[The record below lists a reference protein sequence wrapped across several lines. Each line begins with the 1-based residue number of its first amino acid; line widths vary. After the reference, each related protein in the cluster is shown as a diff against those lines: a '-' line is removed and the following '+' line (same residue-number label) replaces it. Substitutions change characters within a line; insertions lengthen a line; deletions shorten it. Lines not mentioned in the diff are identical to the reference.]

1 MGAAGDGLWNNP
13 ANWSTTEASYTAST
27 AYPNDATQYSVHL
40 YTHLVADHAVSIT
53 IPAGCTDAACLRIR
67 VKDDSAPGT
76 VEIVGAGSSR
86 VPLKLSAYPNDNYNG
101 GFVRTAFAYPVKIT
115 CRNIHFSDW
124 LYFNWSNKDAPSYW
138 TDTVANGDGFA
149 LYNCCYTN
157 YPTATHAQINPPG
170 GANAT
175 CTIVDST
182 IVLRYFVRANPNG
195 TLTIAVTNSTLSV
208 SERMRIDGPNT
219 TFDFV
224 GSTLKIGAEASSDPK
239 LLFGDRTD
247 DAAHRDIHAGMKIR
261 FKDSTI
267 DFTELGASS
276 SCAIYTRA
284 SGRELVFDNAEIKGD
299 LYAIQLPDVDSVT
312 RVKDTSLHFKRSN
325 AYATYGIFY
334 LDNGEWVMDTG
345 HIELSGG
352 MAHFIFSGAAP
363 CLDPGWMDYK
373 SNTPPPVFDFIV
385 PAGGYKQAPISLRY
399 STDGQDKG
407 VFGTIPNAAPNQGT
421 INVLPE
427 SAAAKTA
434 GTTICPLVYAKDT
447 KARVHLGRG
456 VPTMLPNEKSSFLYT
471 TNGTWDYDAVASKTE
486 SDWMQWDG
494 TAGVMGLAVKIVGS
508 AVHRSGSASITP
520 VPGYEML
527 EYLESSGTQYIDTG
541 VVYANDTKLTQRFC
555 VVDFA
560 GAQMQMG
567 ALDRIANVWHRFHWG
582 VAGESTLRYIKW
594 IGLAN
599 VSYTTLPAGADGW
612 VDVSIDASD
621 QSYTEDGHNTIA
633 IFARNESGTFTCGKF
648 RVGITRIWKG
658 TDLVRLLVPARRL
671 SDNALGLYDYCEP
684 KFYENGGSG
693 EFAAGPAMKYLVV
706 AKAIPDS
713 LQSIDSPVEAYCPL
727 PVVKE
732 EFTGRTLTKDVDY
745 TVAWM
750 NNTRFGEGTCTVSG
764 AGDYATA
771 TPGSATFLI
780 VPQAKLPHEFQR
792 LLYLETKGTV
802 HYVDTDIHPTANT
815 RITAVAQTTANANT
829 YFVGILDTPQWCR
842 FHLGAKW
849 MTNQKFYLAG
859 GVGGNETQYTND
871 DRLLIDAG
879 WNKLTMDA
887 ANKVLSV
894 NDGTTYALGTSG
906 TLPTESTLRIFGRA
920 SNSESHNA
928 GNPVRIADVAI
939 YESGEKTHE
948 YIPCRRESDG
958 VLGLYDVVGKQFLVN
973 SGSAQGGF
981 LAGPEL
987 KDDWVSGFIYIVR

>member
-1 MGAAGDGLWNNP
+1 MNGSIGKKSAAKLVAAAAGL
-13 ANWSTTEASYTAST
+13 SAST
-27 AYPNDATQYSVHL
+27 AL
-40 YTHLVADHAVSIT
+40 
-53 IPAGCTDAACLRIR
+53 
-67 VKDDSAPGT
+67 
-76 VEIVGAGSSR
+76 
-86 VPLKLSAYPNDNYNG
+86 
-101 GFVRTAFAYPVKIT
+101 
-115 CRNIHFSDW
+115 
-124 LYFNWSNKDAPSYW
+124 
-138 TDTVANGDGFA
+138 
-149 LYNCCYTN
+149 
-157 YPTATHAQINPPG
+157 
-170 GANAT
+170 
-175 CTIVDST
+175 
-182 IVLRYFVRANPNG
+182 
-195 TLTIAVTNSTLSV
+195 
-208 SERMRIDGPNT
+208 
-219 TFDFV
+219 
-224 GSTLKIGAEASSDPK
+224 
-239 LLFGDRTD
+239 
-247 DAAHRDIHAGMKIR
+247 
-261 FKDSTI
+261 
-267 DFTELGASS
+267 
-276 SCAIYTRA
+276 
-284 SGRELVFDNAEIKGD
+284 
-299 LYAIQLPDVDSVT
+299 
-312 RVKDTSLHFKRSN
+312 
-325 AYATYGIFY
+325 
-334 LDNGEWVMDTG
+334 
-345 HIELSGG
+345 
-352 MAHFIFSGAAP
+352 
-363 CLDPGWMDYK
+363 
-373 SNTPPPVFDFIV
+373 
-385 PAGGYKQAPISLRY
+385 
-399 STDGQDKG
+399 
-407 VFGTIPNAAPNQGT
+407 
-421 INVLPE
+421 
-427 SAAAKTA
+427 
-434 GTTICPLVYAKDT
+434 
-447 KARVHLGRG
+447 
-456 VPTMLPNEKSSFLYT
+456 
-471 TNGTWDYDAVASKTE
+471 
-486 SDWMQWDG
+486 
-494 TAGVMGLAVKIVGS
+494 
-508 AVHRSGSASITP
+508 SGSASITP
-520 VPGYEML
+520 VPGYDIL

-560 GAQMQMG
+560 GVQMQMG

-612 VDVSIDASD
+612 VDVTLDASD
-621 QSYTEDGHNTIA
+621 QSYTEDDHSTIA

-693 EFAAGPAMKYLVV
+693 EFAAGPAMKCLMI

-732 EFTGRTLTKDVDY
+732 VFTGRTLTKDVDY
-745 TVAWM
+745 TVAWT

-780 VPQAKLPHEFQR
+780 VPQAKLPKGFRR
-792 LLYLETKGTV
+792 LLYLEATGTV

-815 RITAVAQTTANANT
+815 RITAVAQTTVKNANT
-829 YFVGILDTPQWCR
+829 YLVGILDTPQWRR

-849 MTNQKFYLAG
+849 MPNQKFYLAG

-920 SNSESHNA
+920 SNSESHNV

-948 YIPCRRESDG
+948 YIPCRRTSDG
-958 VLGLYDVVGKQFLVN
+958 VLGLYDTVGKQFLVN
-973 SGSAQGGF
+973 SGSAEGGF
-981 LAGPEL
+981 VAGPEL
-987 KDDWVSGFIYIVR
+987 REDARSGLSIFVR

>member
-1 MGAAGDGLWNNP
+1 MGFIREVRNDIEREALRLMRGYYSMLLAEAKRLCGDDQTAEDLAMKAVETYLAKPEDELPSEDKTGAWLRAAVRNHYQNSIRGKARACTVYVDQTDAERLAELGPVDNSTDEAILAHSDAELVRSAIARLPPDVRSIIMLRYFESLPIRQIAEIIRRSPDSVRSNLYYARKVLAKRLGKMMGRAALAIAAVLFGGSLVYAAAVAVGLAPSLFTAAEPAAEAAPAESTEVSEGSLTGLSANQESQTTGADGDSPQVVAEVTDDFNTNNEEN
-13 ANWSTTEASYTAST
+13 AMNGSIVKKSAAKLVAAAAVLSAST
-27 AYPNDATQYSVHL
+27 AL
-40 YTHLVADHAVSIT
+40 
-53 IPAGCTDAACLRIR
+53 
-67 VKDDSAPGT
+67 
-76 VEIVGAGSSR
+76 
-86 VPLKLSAYPNDNYNG
+86 
-101 GFVRTAFAYPVKIT
+101 
-115 CRNIHFSDW
+115 
-124 LYFNWSNKDAPSYW
+124 
-138 TDTVANGDGFA
+138 
-149 LYNCCYTN
+149 
-157 YPTATHAQINPPG
+157 
-170 GANAT
+170 
-175 CTIVDST
+175 
-182 IVLRYFVRANPNG
+182 
-195 TLTIAVTNSTLSV
+195 
-208 SERMRIDGPNT
+208 
-219 TFDFV
+219 
-224 GSTLKIGAEASSDPK
+224 
-239 LLFGDRTD
+239 
-247 DAAHRDIHAGMKIR
+247 
-261 FKDSTI
+261 
-267 DFTELGASS
+267 
-276 SCAIYTRA
+276 
-284 SGRELVFDNAEIKGD
+284 
-299 LYAIQLPDVDSVT
+299 
-312 RVKDTSLHFKRSN
+312 
-325 AYATYGIFY
+325 
-334 LDNGEWVMDTG
+334 
-345 HIELSGG
+345 
-352 MAHFIFSGAAP
+352 
-363 CLDPGWMDYK
+363 
-373 SNTPPPVFDFIV
+373 
-385 PAGGYKQAPISLRY
+385 
-399 STDGQDKG
+399 
-407 VFGTIPNAAPNQGT
+407 
-421 INVLPE
+421 
-427 SAAAKTA
+427 
-434 GTTICPLVYAKDT
+434 
-447 KARVHLGRG
+447 
-456 VPTMLPNEKSSFLYT
+456 
-471 TNGTWDYDAVASKTE
+471 
-486 SDWMQWDG
+486 
-494 TAGVMGLAVKIVGS
+494 
-508 AVHRSGSASITP
+508 SGSASITP
-520 VPGYEML
+520 VPGYDIL

-594 IGLAN
+594 IGLSNAGQ
-599 VSYTTLPAGADGW
+599 TTLPAGADGW

-621 QSYTEDGHNTIA
+621 QSYTEDGHSTIA

-732 EFTGRTLTKDVDY
+732 VFTGRTLTKDVDY
-745 TVAWM
+745 TVAWT

-780 VPQAKLPHEFQR
+780 VPQAKLPKGFRR
-792 LLYLETKGTV
+792 LLYFEATGTV

-815 RITAVAQTTANANT
+815 RITAVAQTTVKNANT
-829 YFVGILDTPQWCR
+829 YLVGILDTPQWRR

-906 TLPTESTLRIFGRA
+906 ILPTESTLRIFGRA
-920 SNSESHNA
+920 SNSESHNV

-958 VLGLYDVVGKQFLVN
+958 VLGLYDVVDKLFLVN
-973 SGSAQGGF
+973 SGSAEGGF

-987 KDDWVSGFIYIVR
+987 KDDRVSGFIYIVR

>member
-1 MGAAGDGLWNNP
+1 MGFIREVRNDIEREALRLMRGYYSMLLAEAKRLCGDDQTAEDLAMKAVETYLAKPEDELPSEDKTGAWLRAAVRNHYQN
-13 ANWSTTEASYTAST
+13 
-27 AYPNDATQYSVHL
+27 
-40 YTHLVADHAVSIT
+40 SIRGKARACT
-53 IPAGCTDAACLRIR
+53 VYVDQTDAERLAELGPVDNSTDEAILAHSDAELVR
-67 VKDDSAPGT
+67 SAIARLP
-76 VEIVGAGSSR
+76 
-86 VPLKLSAYPNDNYNG
+86 PD
-101 GFVRTAFAYPVKIT
+101 VRSI
-115 CRNIHFSDW
+115 IM
-124 LYFNWSNKDAPSYW
+124 
-138 TDTVANGDGFA
+138 
-149 LYNCCYTN
+149 
-157 YPTATHAQINPPG
+157 
-170 GANAT
+170 
-175 CTIVDST
+175 
-182 IVLRYFVRANPNG
+182 LRYFESLPIRQIAEIIRRSPDSVRSNLYYARKVLAKRLG
-195 TLTIAVTNSTLSV
+195 KMMGRAALAIAAV
-208 SERMRIDGPNT
+208 
-219 TFDFV
+219 
-224 GSTLKIGAEASSDPK
+224 
-239 LLFGDRTD
+239 LFG
-247 DAAHRDIHAGMKIR
+247 G
-261 FKDSTI
+261 S
-267 DFTELGASS
+267 
-276 SCAIYTRA
+276 
-284 SGRELVFDNAEIKGD
+284 
-299 LYAIQLPDVDSVT
+299 
-312 RVKDTSLHFKRSN
+312 
-325 AYATYGIFY
+325 
-334 LDNGEWVMDTG
+334 
-345 HIELSGG
+345 
-352 MAHFIFSGAAP
+352 
-363 CLDPGWMDYK
+363 
-373 SNTPPPVFDFIV
+373 
-385 PAGGYKQAPISLRY
+385 
-399 STDGQDKG
+399 
-407 VFGTIPNAAPNQGT
+407 
-421 INVLPE
+421 
-427 SAAAKTA
+427 
-434 GTTICPLVYAKDT
+434 LVYA
-447 KARVHLGRG
+447 A
-456 VPTMLPNEKSSFLYT
+456 
-471 TNGTWDYDAVASKTE
+471 AVAVGLAPSLFTAAEPAAEAAPAESTE
-486 SDWMQWDG
+486 VSEGSLTGLSANQESQTTGADGDSPQVVAEVTDNFNTNKEGNAVNGSIVKKSAAKLVAAAAVLSAG
-494 TAGVMGLAVKIVGS
+494 TAL
-508 AVHRSGSASITP
+508 SGSASIVP
-520 VPGYEML
+520 VPGYDIL

-560 GAQMQMG
+560 GAMMQMG

-594 IGLAN
+594 IGLGN
-599 VSYTTLPAGADGW
+599 VGQTTLPAGADGW

-621 QSYTEDGHNTIA
+621 QSYTEDGHSTIA

-732 EFTGRTLTKDVDY
+732 VFTGRTLTKDVDY
-745 TVAWM
+745 TVAWT

-792 LLYLETKGTV
+792 LLYLETTGTV

-829 YFVGILDTPQWCR
+829 YLVGILDTPQWRR

-849 MTNQKFYLAG
+849 MINQKLYLAG

-894 NDGTTYALGTSG
+894 NDGTTYELGTSG
-906 TLPTESTLRIFGRA
+906 TLPTESTLRIFGRM
-920 SNSESHNA
+920 SNSESHNV

-958 VLGLYDVVGKQFLVN
+958 VLGLYDVVDKLFLVN
-973 SGSAQGGF
+973 SGSAEGGF

>member
-1 MGAAGDGLWNNP
+1 MGFIREVRKDIEREALRLMRGYYSMLLAEAKRLCGDDQTAEDLAMKAVETYLAKPEDELPSEDKTGAWLRAAVRNHYQN
-13 ANWSTTEASYTAST
+13 
-27 AYPNDATQYSVHL
+27 
-40 YTHLVADHAVSIT
+40 SIRGKARACT
-53 IPAGCTDAACLRIR
+53 VYVDQTDAERLAELGPVDNSTDEAILAHSDAELVR
-67 VKDDSAPGT
+67 SAIARLP
-76 VEIVGAGSSR
+76 
-86 VPLKLSAYPNDNYNG
+86 PD
-101 GFVRTAFAYPVKIT
+101 VRSI
-115 CRNIHFSDW
+115 IM
-124 LYFNWSNKDAPSYW
+124 
-138 TDTVANGDGFA
+138 
-149 LYNCCYTN
+149 
-157 YPTATHAQINPPG
+157 
-170 GANAT
+170 
-175 CTIVDST
+175 
-182 IVLRYFVRANPNG
+182 LRYFESLSIRQIAEIIRRSPDSVRSNLYYARKVLAKRLG
-195 TLTIAVTNSTLSV
+195 KMMGRAALAIAAV
-208 SERMRIDGPNT
+208 
-219 TFDFV
+219 
-224 GSTLKIGAEASSDPK
+224 
-239 LLFGDRTD
+239 LFG
-247 DAAHRDIHAGMKIR
+247 G
-261 FKDSTI
+261 S
-267 DFTELGASS
+267 
-276 SCAIYTRA
+276 
-284 SGRELVFDNAEIKGD
+284 
-299 LYAIQLPDVDSVT
+299 
-312 RVKDTSLHFKRSN
+312 
-325 AYATYGIFY
+325 
-334 LDNGEWVMDTG
+334 
-345 HIELSGG
+345 
-352 MAHFIFSGAAP
+352 
-363 CLDPGWMDYK
+363 
-373 SNTPPPVFDFIV
+373 
-385 PAGGYKQAPISLRY
+385 
-399 STDGQDKG
+399 
-407 VFGTIPNAAPNQGT
+407 
-421 INVLPE
+421 
-427 SAAAKTA
+427 
-434 GTTICPLVYAKDT
+434 LVYA
-447 KARVHLGRG
+447 A
-456 VPTMLPNEKSSFLYT
+456 
-471 TNGTWDYDAVASKTE
+471 AVAVGLAPSLFTAAEPAAEAAPAESTE
-486 SDWMQWDG
+486 VSEGSLTGLSANQESQTTGADGDSPQVVAEVTDNFNTNKGENAMNGSIVKKSAAKLVAAAAILSAG
-494 TAGVMGLAVKIVGS
+494 TAL
-508 AVHRSGSASITP
+508 SGSASIVP
-520 VPGYEML
+520 VPGYDIL

-560 GAQMQMG
+560 GVQMQMG
-567 ALDRIANVWHRFHWG
+567 ALDRIANVWHRIHWG

-594 IGLAN
+594 IGLGNAGQ
-599 VSYTTLPAGADGW
+599 TTLPAGANGW

-621 QSYTEDGHNTIA
+621 QSYTEDGHSTIA

-732 EFTGRTLTKDVDY
+732 VFTGRTLTKDVDY
-745 TVAWM
+745 TVAWT

-792 LLYLETKGTV
+792 LLYLETTGTV

-829 YFVGILDTPQWCR
+829 YLVGILDTPQWRR

-849 MTNQKFYLAG
+849 MINQKFYLAG
-859 GVGGNETQYTND
+859 GVGGNETQYTAD
-871 DRLLIDAG
+871 DRLLLDDG

-894 NDGTTYALGTSG
+894 NDGTTYALVTSG

-920 SNSESHNA
+920 SNSESHNV

-958 VLGLYDVVGKQFLVN
+958 VLGLYDVVDKLFLVN
-973 SGSAQGGF
+973 SGSAEGGF

-987 KDDWVSGFIYIVR
+987 KDDTRVSGFLYIVR